1 MRFLRTSIA
10 SQFVMNWRISAFSI
24 SLIFNE
30 SWSRELWIM
39 NYEVWIMRYE
49 CGVKSWSWNI
59 LLLEKILHYAT
70 LRSEWQGSIFCSRL
84 GIYII
89 GGIFLNR
96 KDFFSWIA
104 FLSEL
109 SENSLAN
116 WESYVLNI
124 LLYLSNNKVIVTD
137 YKSATSVFFKWA
149 KLAKFIRFEALWE
162 LLFKQAYFLS
172 QSSRRA
178 GEMIAFLRALRNIG
192 TQSLESLRS
201 NVCFLVKI

>member
-1 MRFLRTSIA
+1 
-10 SQFVMNWRISAFSI
+10 MNWRISAFSI

-70 LRSEWQGSIFCSRL
+70 LRSEWQGSVFCSRL

-137 YKSATSVFFKWA
+137 YKSATSVLSENS
-149 KLAKFIRFEALWE
+149 LANWE
-162 LLFKQAYFLS
+162 SYVLIFLLCLS
-172 QSSRRA
+172 NNKVIVTDYKSATS
-178 GEMIAFLRALRNIG
+178 G
-192 TQSLESLRS
+192 
-201 NVCFLVKI
+201 

>member
-1 MRFLRTSIA
+1 MLS
-10 SQFVMNWRISAFSI
+10 
-24 SLIFNE
+24 
-30 SWSRELWIM
+30 
-39 NYEVWIMRYE
+39 
-49 CGVKSWSWNI
+49 
-59 LLLEKILHYAT
+59 
-70 LRSEWQGSIFCSRL
+70 SEWQGFCFLLTIRNL
-84 GIYII
+84 YYW
-89 GGIFLNR
+89 GIFLNR

-116 WESYVLNI
+116 WESCVLNI

-192 TQSLESLRS
+192 TQSLETLRS
-201 NVCFLVKI
+201 NVCFLVRI

>member
-1 MRFLRTSIA
+1 MSY
-10 SQFVMNWRISAFSI
+10 
-24 SLIFNE
+24 
-30 SWSRELWIM
+30 ELWVM
-39 NYEVWIMRYE
+39 SYELWIMRYE

-70 LRSEWQGSIFCSRL
+70 LRSEWQGYVFCSRL

-137 YKSATSVFFKWA
+137 YKSATSVLSWRNSFAMKLYGNCYLNSFFIK
-149 KLAKFIRFEALWE
+149 KFTEMCW
-162 LLFKQAYFLS
+162 KDGVFL
-172 QSSRRA
+172 
-178 GEMIAFLRALRNIG
+178 ALRNIG
-192 TQSLESLRS
+192 AQSLETLRS